1 MLKIYGA
8 SQAEAKIVKKT
19 YKSVL
24 KTLRQKDIFCTE
36 VCFVSDDE
44 IKELNLKFRNAD
56 KVTDVLSFPSLEV
69 KELPVSRSDFANEET
84 EKGKIVLGSLAVCLS
99 KAIEQ
104 AYEFGH
110 STLREIAYLSAHGFL
125 HLLGFDHGDDETN
138 GEIFDLAESALNR
151 IGLKRIVCNK

>member
-36 VCFVSDDE
+36 VCFVLDEE
-44 IKELNLKFRNAD
+44 IKKLNSKFRNTD
-56 KVTDVLSFPSLEV
+56 KVTDVLSFPSFEI
-69 KELPVSRSDFANEET
+69 KKYPVLRSDFPNEET
-84 EKGKIVLGSLAVCLS
+84 ERGKIVLGSLAICLS
-99 KAIEQ
+99 RAIEQ

-110 STLREIAYLSAHGFL
+110 STLREIAYLFAHGFL
-125 HLLGFDHGDDETN
+125 HLLGFDHGDDETK

-151 IGLKRIVCNK
+151 IGLKRIVSNK